1 MVPVA
6 AHTGRVIGVSASL
19 VSRLGFDNDQRVVI
33 VSADAL
39 GRSHAA
45 NAAILDVL
53 HDGRAS
59 TSSIAMPCPWSR
71 HAMKHYQG
79 EDVGVQITLN
89 AENDLL
95 RWGPLTASPSLL
107 DGDGGFPRTLLEFW
121 DHADTDEVRRE
132 CRAQIDRASLWGLD
146 VSHLTSHLHALAQ
159 RPEFFDVL
167 LELAVDYRLPIRLQ
181 DPGDQAAA
189 GFPFRSL
196 AADEGVLAPDR
207 ILVIGPLGAE
217 TLSDIVASLEPGV
230 TELIFSPALDTPELR
245 AVDDDPTTCIAH
257 HEALRS
263 GGLLDIALSA
273 SDVRQTGYRQLRAVM
288 RETS

>member
-1 MVPVA
+1 MND
-6 AHTGRVIGVSASL
+6 SL
-19 VSRLGFDNDQRVVI
+19 VSRLGFSDDQRVVI

-53 HDGRAS
+53 VDGIAS
-59 TSSIAMPCPWSR
+59 SASVAMPCPWSR
-71 HAMKHYQG
+71 HALSHYRG

-121 DHADTDEVRRE
+121 DHADTEEVRRE
-132 CRAQIDRASLWGLD
+132 CRAQIQRAALWGLD

-167 LELAVDYRLPIRLQ
+167 VEVAVDYKLPIRLQ
-181 DPGDQAAA
+181 NQTGEASA

-196 AADEGVLAPDR
+196 AADEGIITPDR
-207 ILVIGPLGAE
+207 IIEIAAVDDPTLNELV
-217 TLSDIVASLEPGV
+217 DSLEVGV

-245 AVDDDPTTCIAH
+245 AIEDEPSTCIAH
-257 HEALRS
+257 YNVLRPHSTLDTALKTSGIECIGYEPLRS
-263 GGLLDIALSA
+263 L
-273 SDVRQTGYRQLRAVM
+273 M
-288 RETS
+288 REGN

>member
-1 MVPVA
+1 
-6 AHTGRVIGVSASL
+6 
-19 VSRLGFDNDQRVVI
+19 LGFGDDQRVVI

-53 HDGRAS
+53 ANGIAS
-59 TSSIAMPCPWSR
+59 SASVAMPCPWSR
-71 HAMKHYQG
+71 HALSHYRG
-79 EDVGVQITLN
+79 EDIGVQITLN

-132 CRAQIDRASLWGLD
+132 CRAQIERATLWGLD
-146 VSHLTSHLHALAQ
+146 VTHLTSHLHALAQ

-167 LELAVDYRLPIRLQ
+167 IEIAVDYGLPIRLQ
-181 DPGDQAAA
+181 DKADQQAT

-196 AADEGVLAPDR
+196 ATDEGVVTPDH
-207 ILVIGPLGAE
+207 IKQIAKVDDQTLNELVE
-217 TLSDIVASLEPGV
+217 SLVVGV
-230 TELIFSPALDTPELR
+230 TELMFSPALDTPELR
-245 AVDDDPTTCIAH
+245 AIDDDPATCIAH
-257 HEALRS
+257 HDALRS
-263 GGLLDIALSA
+263 GGTLDNALRSSGIERIGYRPLRSLMRSA
-273 SDVRQTGYRQLRAVM
+273 S
-288 RETS
+288 